1 MEVISGSGFLHS
13 RDPIIL
19 FMWDIWRLLLVS
31 CSSWGTKEKEEER
44 KKERYLFIGG
54 VRFTEESGPSTP
66 PVWISLGGESEQS
79 HRTKQ
84 SNGNVFTASTVIFCG
99 SSQTKVTWAQVEP
112 QKNCSKKSEKKLE
125 NHRRPSDAHT
135 CISLFVLMSEES
147 YRYQNLTGFLFF
159 FFLRRAGWQVGWW
172 NWVQPLLQ

>member
-44 KKERYLFIGG
+44 KKDICLLEGYVSQKSLVQVLDRC
-54 VRFTEESGPSTP
+54 ESAS
-66 PVWISLGGESEQS
+66 GGESEQS
-79 HRTKQ
+79 PRTKQ
-84 SNGNVFTASTVIFCG
+84 SNGNAFTASTVIFCG